1 LRGVEI
7 ADVER
12 SLRHIEKKGSFIWHE
27 PQSILRGLDRIA
39 LAAHFVE
46 NLEFQVPQ
54 IADLRVR
61 REKLTRSAE
70 CIIFLAVPIPRERLP
85 DVLINAQAA
94 LRIGQDLSGLHSR
107 RG

>member
-1 LRGVEI
+1 MSEDFVSFRWKIVDRQFRVLLRGVEI

-61 REKLTRSAE
+61 REKLTR
-70 CIIFLAVPIPRERLP
+70 
-85 DVLINAQAA
+85 
-94 LRIGQDLSGLHSR
+94 
-107 RG
+107 